1 MTYLTSMCLQFP
13 LIGRITPHADSST
26 VVIVQRRSTF
36 SSPPLALVLRVIV
49 YVVCVISNY
58 ADKSRFM
65 RIFAGVHTCAALL
78 E

>member
-1 MTYLTSMCLQFP
+1 MQILPQCSGY
-13 LIGRITPHADSST
+13 
-26 VVIVQRRSTF
+26 RSTSF
-36 SSPPLALVLRVIV
+36 EFFLRAFALVLRVIV